1 MDIRTKYERSASL
14 AFRGFAASPS
24 DVQMLVG
31 VDAKLLAQKGTQMRP
46 NRPNTWQRSAVE
58 FEVEF
63 PDAFPIVEMVPAL
76 LAYTGGVEHLCGV
89 RDQVLPEFFE
99 INLVL
104 PIKFSEEQ
112 EDGYLSVDTLAD
124 VSRLRT
130 TIGFSFV

>member
-1 MDIRTKYERSASL
+1 
-14 AFRGFAASPS
+14 
-24 DVQMLVG
+24 
-31 VDAKLLAQKGTQMRP
+31 MRP